1 MSFIGNKQ
9 KQIRQIG
16 EKLKKGAEI
25 GFKVGRG
32 AGRAI
37 QTGTG
42 QLETLRR
49 QAANTAGMIDRN
61 ASKILPLTSLTP
73 LGSVPGY
80 NQAAALGLAGIKA
93 GRAALQ
99 SSDAKNLIQDVGKV
113 GRGIER
119 QSVRQLD
126 NLKELPSDLCK

>member
-1 MSFIGNKQ
+1 MGGRKQ
-9 KQIRQIG
+9 RN
-16 EKLKKGAEI
+16 KKGLEQRLQPPSWSAP
-25 GFKVGRG
+25 RG
-32 AGRAI
+32 
-37 QTGTG
+37 QYKTSTG

-73 LGSVPGY
+73 LGSIPGY
-80 NQAAALGLAGIKA
+80 NQAAALGLAAIKG

-99 SSDAKNLIQDVGKV
+99 SSEAKNLIQDVGKV

-119 QSVRQLD
+119 QSIRQLD
-126 NLKELPSDLCK
+126 NLKELPSDFM